1 MRTTYNC
8 GGDFDSTFPLRL
20 GISKPTSFIKRKYN
34 YFFVL
39 RLLNFNVCESA
50 ATAKVDF
57 GAETYS
63 ERCWLYLRKRS
74 TESTCN
80 ALPSCVILTRY
91 VVFLIL
97 ILLYSFYPPCLIY
110 FPQRVS
116 LLLYSTFYHFE
127 LSQLNLIFED
137 ILQCHS

>member
-97 ILLYSFYPPCLIY
+97 ILLYPFYPPCLIY

-116 LLLYSTFYHFE
+116 LPPYLTFYHFE

-137 ILQCHS
+137 ILQYHS